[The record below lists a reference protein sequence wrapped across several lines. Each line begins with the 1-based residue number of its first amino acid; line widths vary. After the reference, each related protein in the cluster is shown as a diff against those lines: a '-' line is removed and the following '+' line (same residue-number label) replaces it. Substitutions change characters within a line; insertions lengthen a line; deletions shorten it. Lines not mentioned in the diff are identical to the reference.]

1 MFSFA
6 YGQVHEAECISK
18 TETLEAF
25 NHCVKT
31 FEEQRELCSEVKET
45 AEKYQRLFMNEP
57 NINKQTEY
65 STRREAA
72 TRFATGK
79 NPKKIKYI
87 RPKEYYAK
95 QSSQYYP
102 KPGSSEGKIKTK
114 IIGAK
119 RVDKAFAD
127 MMKAIFSIGDG
138 MANIPHVK
146 VTRKFK

>member
-1 MFSFA
+1 MEVIKKITILAVLVASSAMFSFA

-65 STRREAA
+65 STRMNAQVNFYQ
-72 TRFATGK
+72 TFCK
-79 NPKKIKYI
+79 DLSHLFN
-87 RPKEYYAK
+87 
-95 QSSQYYP
+95 
-102 KPGSSEGKIKTK
+102 
-114 IIGAK
+114 
-119 RVDKAFAD
+119 
-127 MMKAIFSIGDG
+127 
-138 MANIPHVK
+138 
-146 VTRKFK
+146 